1 MVVGRLSSFWVSAY
15 FQEGYVSSREGRSN
29 CPLLISPCSCCIFN
43 VKTCSRNAEPMPS
56 AGTCGASNHIRG
68 CWISSNG
75 FRVRILVLDI
85 TWRSLEDFCGFGSS
99 HIFSGAG
106 CLQMFIDVYWVVYD
120 CFWSENRVRCQR
132 CNSFRKGL
140 FDPVVLRDSD
150 RCHCKIVWW

>member
-1 MVVGRLSSFWVSAY
+1 MARGTLRETNIAHIAPEKWQLDDY
-15 FQEGYVSSREGRSN
+15 FPFGFGPIFRGYVSSREGRSN

-85 TWRSLEDFCGFGSS
+85 TWRNLEDFWISRVCYCGSS
-99 HIFSGAG
+99 HIFSGATVYFW
-106 CLQMFIDVYWVVYD
+106 MFTDVY
-120 CFWSENRVRCQR
+120 RCLL
-132 CNSFRKGL
+132 GMVWL
-140 FDPVVLRDSD
+140 FL
-150 RCHCKIVWW
+150 K